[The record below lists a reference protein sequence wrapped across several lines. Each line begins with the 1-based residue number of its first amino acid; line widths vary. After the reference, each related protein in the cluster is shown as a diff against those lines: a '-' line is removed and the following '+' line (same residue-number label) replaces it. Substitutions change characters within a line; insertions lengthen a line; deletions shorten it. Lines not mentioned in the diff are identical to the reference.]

1 MKRSA
6 PAGAPGLAQRE
17 APDLAQDLT
26 TRLGAVDWAAI
37 ERSLWEIGSARLP
50 RLLTPAECDT
60 LVGLYEDEAA
70 FRKRVEMERHRFGVG
85 EYKYFAAPLP
95 PLVQA
100 LRTHAYPPL
109 SGIANNWQKALDG
122 GGRGVTAYPR
132 SLSQFLGRCKSAGQT
147 KPTPLMLRYDTG
159 GFNCL
164 HQDLYGEIAFPLQ
177 MTILL
182 SRRGIDF
189 DGGEMLFI
197 EQRPREQSRGTAVT
211 LDQGEGVI
219 FTTRYRPVLGNRG
232 FRRFAMRHGVS
243 RVTAGRRF
251 TLGIIFHDAK

>member
-1 MKRSA
+1 MKSPA
-6 PAGAPGLAQRE
+6 PAGRPPV
-17 APDLAQDLT
+17 APDRSREMARDLA
-26 TRLGAVDWAAI
+26 TRLAAVDWAAI

-60 LVGLYEDEAA
+60 LVGLYENEAT
-70 FRKRVEMERHRFGVG
+70 FRKRVDMERHRFGAG

-95 PLVQA
+95 PLVQT
-100 LRTHAYPPL
+100 LRAHAYPPL
-109 SGIANNWQKALDG
+109 ASIANRWLKALNG
-122 GGRGVTAYPR
+122 AQPYSR
-132 SLSQFLGRCKSAGQT
+132 SLAQFLNRCKAAGQT

-177 MTILL
+177 MTFLL

-189 DGGEMLFI
+189 DGGEMLFV
-197 EQRPREQSRGTAVT
+197 EQCPREQSRGTTVT

-219 FTTRYRPVLGNRG
+219 FTTRYRPVLGKRG
-232 FRRFAMRHGVS
+232 FRRVAMRHGVS
-243 RVTAGRRF
+243 RVTTGRRY
-251 TLGIIFHDAK
+251 TLGVIFHDAC